1 MIKSSFLIK
10 KLIIKKINKCRKK
23 LNKKVF
29 ISHTNLILNSED
41 SEEVND
47 ITMMFILFFLWATL
61 RPGLKESSK
70 SFGICMY

>member
-29 ISHTNLILNSED
+29 ISHKNLILNSED
-41 SEEVND
+41 SEEVID
-47 ITMMFILFFLWATL
+47 ITIMFILFFRGQL
-61 RPGLKESSK
+61 
-70 SFGICMY
+70 YDQN